1 LYSEQFDDAAWSKGS
16 CTITANN
23 TVSPDGTQ
31 NADLLI
37 ANNGINACDLRTASS
52 FSITNGASYTWSL
65 YVKSAG
71 YRYFQMTAWTADD
84 PLTIYDLTNISVVS
98 ESGPSH
104 TSTITDVGNGWR
116 RITITRTSTATAA
129 WLRCSPLANS
139 TATAPQNGTDGAYIW
154 GAQVEQSSY
163 PTSYIP
169 TTSASATRVKDNCLK
184 TGVSSLIG
192 QSEGTVF
199 VNFKINGQSFGED
212 IYSNN
217 KNLTG
222 SISIQVQTNGQ
233 LAAYICYSGTFI
245 QIASST
251 GVIQIGQ
258 TYKVAIAYKTGDS
271 ALYLNGVQI
280 GTSTTAFAFTTTL
293 SEIDIAN
300 DAVFFANL
308 NSKNINQVVQFK
320 TRLTNAELASL
331 TTI

>member
-1 LYSEQFDDAAWSKGS
+1 
-16 CTITANN
+16 
-23 TVSPDGTQ
+23 
-31 NADLLI
+31 
-37 ANNGINACDLRTASS
+37 
-52 FSITNGASYTWSL
+52 
-65 YVKSAG
+65 
-71 YRYFQMTAWTADD
+71 
-84 PLTIYDLTNISVVS
+84 
-98 ESGPSH
+98 
-104 TSTITDVGNGWR
+104 
-116 RITITRTSTATAA
+116 
-129 WLRCSPLANS
+129 
-139 TATAPQNGTDGAYIW
+139 
-154 GAQVEQSSY
+154 
-163 PTSYIP
+163 
-169 TTSASATRVKDNCLK
+169 LK

-280 GTSTTAFAFTTTL
+280 GTSTAAFAFTTTL